1 NRLIELVREHWERAG
16 GIAATVLGYVSR
28 SGFALLGWLA
38 NLVLIPVLTFFFLRD
53 WDALVARVAALVPR
67 SHLGVVS
74 RLARESSDVLGG
86 F

>member
-1 NRLIELVREHWERAG
+1 
-16 GIAATVLGYVSR
+16 
-28 SGFALLGWLA
+28 
-38 NLVLIPVLTFFFLRD
+38 VLIPVLTFFFLRD

-86 F
+86 FLRGQFLVMIILGVFYGAGLWLVGLDLGLLIGMIAGLLT